1 MIIFRQ
7 NQALQTYLKKEKNDG
22 KRVGFVPT
30 MGALHKGHL
39 ELVNQAAKNCDLV
52 VVSVY
57 VNPTQFN
64 QQEDFDKYPITP
76 ASDIDA
82 LLNSEC
88 AVLFTPSTQEIYP
101 NGTDNLPFYN
111 LGVLETVLEGAHRP
125 GHFQGVCAV
134 VERLLRIVGPD
145 ELFLGQKDLQQCTVI
160 QKLLELTPDIEV
172 KLTTIPTVREESG
185 LALSSRNKRLSE
197 EGKRKASILFQV
209 LQAVGNG
216 LQHGD
221 LETVVEDQK
230 QYILE
235 NGFESIDYLQVADL
249 YTLEPI
255 LSKEN
260 KPVAILVA
268 ATIEGVRLIDN
279 IIIH

>member
-7 NQALQTYLKKEKNDG
+7 NEGLQSILKQEKIKG
-22 KRVGFVPT
+22 KRIGFVPT
-30 MGALHKGHL
+30 MGALHAGHL
-39 ELVNQAAKNCDLV
+39 ELVHQASQKCDLV
-52 VVSVY
+52 VVSIY

-64 QQEDFDKYPITP
+64 QKEDFEKYPITP

-82 LLNSEC
+82 LLKSEC
-88 AVLFTPSTQEIYP
+88 AILFAPSTQEIYP
-101 NGTDNLPFYN
+101 EGTEKLPYYD
-111 LGVLETVLEGAHRP
+111 LGELETKLEGMHRP
-125 GHFQGVCAV
+125 GHFQGVCTV
-134 VERLLRIVGPD
+134 VERLLRIVEPH
-145 ELFLGQKDLQQCTVI
+145 ELFLGQKDWQQCCVI
-160 QKLLELTPDIEV
+160 QKLLELRPDIQV
-172 KLTTIPTVREESG
+172 KLTTIATIREENG

-197 EGKRKASILFQV
+197 EGRKKASILFQA
-209 LQAVGNG
+209 LQAVGTG
-216 LQHGD
+216 LKSGD
-221 LETVVEDQK
+221 FEAVVEDQK

-255 LSKEN
+255 LSWQN

-279 IIIH
+279 LIIH